1 MWRLRNRLL
10 AIGSLALLWGVGWD
24 SAAQSETRPEPMHPL
39 IAAAQMRA
47 DIHRVRQLG
56 LCQDRSAVPEL
67 IRILEASLD
76 DTDHPV
82 NRNRLKPALP
92 WSASYLTHLQVAT
105 VVALG
110 RIGDPRAL
118 PVLEKILASDP
129 FHPLDPTRVDNEV
142 LEKIIL
148 SKPKANWSLLPLT
161 PFAEV
166 AVARIKAEQAIPRAN
181 TLAKWQEQVRHFFDA
196 VGMSLPEMVQQLADE
211 KQSRRLYVHH
221 SPPSRA
227 RAALRALAEMAAE
240 AYREGC
246 RESFKWLQHA
256 GVAWDA
262 DIGAQLTVE
271 LATRAPEQR
280 LNWLMEQMRSKTV
293 LTPAE
298 YYLSQAIADSGDR
311 AIPALEKW
319 LQELWDER
327 AIEKRQ
333 QPNEPYPHTH
343 TMIRQAYEILS
354 AIGSRAAL
362 RVLQA
367 QSEHCRGLD
376 ESYLEY
382 HSEFSVRDAPWVF
395 VSDW

>member
-1 MWRLRNRLL
+1 
-10 AIGSLALLWGVGWD
+10 
-24 SAAQSETRPEPMHPL
+24 
-39 IAAAQMRA
+39 
-47 DIHRVRQLG
+47 
-56 LCQDRSAVPEL
+56 
-67 IRILEASLD
+67 
-76 DTDHPV
+76 
-82 NRNRLKPALP
+82 
-92 WSASYLTHLQVAT
+92 VA
-105 VVALG
+105 
-110 RIGDPRAL
+110 
-118 PVLEKILASDP
+118 
-129 FHPLDPTRVDNEV
+129 
-142 LEKIIL
+142 
-148 SKPKANWSLLPLT
+148 
-161 PFAEV
+161 
-166 AVARIKAEQAIPRAN
+166 
-181 TLAKWQEQVRHFFDA
+181 
-196 VGMSLPEMVQQLADE
+196 
-211 KQSRRLYVHH
+211 
-221 SPPSRA
+221 
-227 RAALRALAEMAAE
+227 
-240 AYREGC
+240 
-246 RESFKWLQHA
+246 QHA

-298 YYLSQAIADSGDR
+298 WYLSQAIADLGDR

-319 LQELWDER
+319 LQELWNER

-376 ESYLEY
+376 ESYMEY
-382 HSEFSVRDAPWVF
+382 HSELSIRDAPWVF